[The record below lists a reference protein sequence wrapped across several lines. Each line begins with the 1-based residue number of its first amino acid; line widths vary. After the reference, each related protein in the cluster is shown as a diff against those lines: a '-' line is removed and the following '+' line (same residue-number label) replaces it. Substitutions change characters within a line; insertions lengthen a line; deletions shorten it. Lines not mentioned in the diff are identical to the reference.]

1 MKIALFT
8 ETFLP
13 KVDGIVTRLTK
24 TIEFLIKNGD
34 EVIIFCPEG
43 CPESYMGATV
53 VGVAAMPLPLY
64 PELKLGLPGP
74 AVSDKLEKFNPD
86 LIHVVNPAVLG
97 LGGIWLAKTNNIPL
111 IASYHTHL
119 PKYLEHYGMG
129 MLEPLLWEL
138 LKAAHNQA
146 LLNLCTSTAMVNELK
161 DKGIQRTALWQRGVD
176 TFSFRPDL
184 RSEKMRKKLFG
195 EYNDANYLLIY
206 VGRLSAE
213 KQIERIKPVLESIP
227 NACLALVGDGPYRN
241 QLEKIFENTKTNFT
255 GYLSGDELASAY
267 ASGDIFLFPSS
278 TETLGLVLL
287 EAMAAGCPVI
297 GANKGGI
304 PDIISDG
311 INGCLYDP
319 DEAKAIINNA
329 LGFSYAAQNEF
340 KKAIKHYKS
349 ALKSLPEY
357 IIALNNLAS
366 AQQRLLEYDLAYE
379 TYQKVLAIDPK
390 NKTAIKKSKEL
401 EKRNNYKPYKG
412 IKDKGF

>member
-1 MKIALFT
+1 VKIAFFT

-24 TIEFLIKNGD
+24 TIEYLIKNGD
-34 EVIIFCPEG
+34 EVIVFCPEG
-43 CPESYMGATV
+43 CPENHKGSKV

-74 AVSDKLEKFNPD
+74 AVSDALDDFKPD

-146 LLNLCTSTAMVNELK
+146 LLNLCTSTAMVNELEK
-161 DKGIQRTALWQRGVD
+161 KGIRRTALWQRGVD
-176 TFSFRPDL
+176 TDNFKPEFRNV
-184 RSEKMRKKLFG
+184 EMRKRLLG
-195 EYNDANYLLIY
+195 ENEDKGSLLIY

-213 KQIERIKPVLESIP
+213 KQIERIKPVLEAIP
-227 NACLALVGDGPYRN
+227 DACLALVGDGPYRN
-241 QLEKIFENTKTNFT
+241 QLEKIFENTKTNFV
-255 GYLSGDELASAY
+255 GYLGGEELASAY

-304 PDIISDG
+304 PDIINDG
-311 INGCLYDP
+311 INGCLYNP
-319 DEAKAIINNA
+319 DDNDNGEESLINATKTILFNNDKKEKMRLAAREEAEKWGWNQATMQ
-329 LGFSYAAQNEF
+329 LKDFY
-340 KKAIKHYKS
+340 IKT
-349 ALKSLPEY
+349 LK
-357 IIALNNLAS
+357 
-366 AQQRLLEYDLAYE
+366 RCD
-379 TYQKVLAIDPK
+379 
-390 NKTAIKKSKEL
+390 
-401 EKRNNYKPYKG
+401 
-412 IKDKGF
+412 

>member
-1 MKIALFT
+1 MKIAFFT

-24 TIEFLIKNGD
+24 TIEYLIKNGD
-34 EVIIFCPEG
+34 EVIVFCPEG
-43 CPESYMGATV
+43 CPENHKGAKV

-74 AVSDKLEKFNPD
+74 AVSDALEEFKPD

-97 LGGIWLAKTNNIPL
+97 LGGIWQAKTNNIHL

-146 LLNLCTSTAMVNELK
+146 LLNLCTSTAMVKELEN
-161 DKGIQRTALWQRGVD
+161 KGIKRTALWQRGVD
-176 TFSFRPDL
+176 TDNFKPELRNSTMRQKLLGKYPDKG
-184 RSEKMRKKLFG
+184 S
-195 EYNDANYLLIY
+195 LLIY

-213 KQIERIKPVLESIP
+213 KQIERIKPVLEKIP

-241 QLEKIFENTKTNFT
+241 QLEKIFENTKTNFI
-255 GYLSGDELASAY
+255 GYLAGEELASAY

-304 PDIISDG
+304 PDIINDG
-311 INGCLYDP
+311 FNGCLYDT
-319 DEAKAIINNA
+319 DGTDNGEQSLIEAT
-329 LGFSYAAQNEF
+329 
-340 KKAIKHYKS
+340 KKI
-349 ALKSLPEY
+349 
-357 IIALNNLAS
+357 
-366 AQQRLLEYDLAYE
+366 LE
-379 TYQKVLAIDPK
+379 
-390 NKTAIKKSKEL
+390 N
-401 EKRNNYKPYKG
+401 
-412 IKDKGF
+412 KDKKEKMRIAAREEAEKWDWNQATLQLKNFYKKTLDNN

>member
-1 MKIALFT
+1 MKIAFFT

-24 TIEFLIKNGD
+24 TIEFLTKNGD
-34 EVIIFCPEG
+34 EVIVFCPEG
-43 CPESYMGATV
+43 CPDSYKGATI

-74 AVSDKLEKFNPD
+74 AVSDKLEEFKPD
-86 LIHVVNPAVLG
+86 LVHVVNPAVLG

-146 LLNLCTSTAMVNELK
+146 LLNLCTSTAMVNELD

-176 TFSFRPDL
+176 TENFRPEL
-184 RSEKMRKKLFG
+184 RSEKMREKLFG
-195 EYNDANYLLIY
+195 NYQNTDSLLIY

-213 KQIERIKPVLESIP
+213 KQIERIKPVLDNIP
-227 NACLALVGDGPYRN
+227 GACLALVGDGPYRG
-241 QLEKIFENTKTNFT
+241 QLEKIFENTKTNFI
-255 GYLSGDELASAY
+255 GYLSGEELASAY

-304 PDIISDG
+304 PDIINNG
-311 INGCLYDP
+311 INGCLYNP
-319 DEAKAIINNA
+319 DEKDNGERSLIEAT
-329 LGFSYAAQNEF
+329 
-340 KKAIKHYKS
+340 KKI
-349 ALKSLPEY
+349 
-357 IIALNNLAS
+357 LA
-366 AQQRLLEYDLAYE
+366 D
-379 TYQKVLAIDPK
+379 K
-390 NKTAIKKSKEL
+390 NKKEAMRKEARKEAEQWDWNQATLQLQKYYAETL
-401 EKRNNYKPYKG
+401 EN
-412 IKDKGF
+412 IS

>member
-1 MKIALFT
+1 MRIAFFT

-24 TIEFLIKNGD
+24 TVQHLVEAGE
-34 EVIIFCPEG
+34 EVIVFCPEG
-43 CPESYMGATV
+43 CPETYMGAKV

-74 AVSDKLEKFNPD
+74 AVSEALEEFNPD

-146 LLNLCTSTAMVNELK
+146 VLNLCTSTAMVKELSE
-161 DKGIQRTALWQRGVD
+161 KGIQNTALWQRGVD
-176 TFSFRPDL
+176 TESFRPEL
-184 RSEKMRKKLFG
+184 RNDNMRKKLLG
-195 EYNDANYLLIY
+195 QYSDEGSLLIY

-213 KQIERIKPVLESIP
+213 KQIERIKPVLEALP
-227 NACLALVGDGPYRN
+227 ETRLALVGDGPYRQ
-241 QLEKIFENTKTNFT
+241 QLEKIFNNTATNFI
-255 GYLSGDELASAY
+255 GYLSGKDLASAY
-267 ASGDIFLFPSS
+267 ASGDAFLFPSS

-297 GANKGGI
+297 GANRGGI
-304 PDIISDG
+304 PDIITDG
-311 INGCLYDP
+311 QNGCLYNP
-319 DEAKAIINNA
+319 DGENDGAVSLIEATKKILINQIDRQTMRKCAREEAEKWGWKAATEQLRKYYVDVLNKN
-329 LGFSYAAQNEF
+329 
-340 KKAIKHYKS
+340 S
-349 ALKSLPEY
+349 A
-357 IIALNNLAS
+357 NLA
-366 AQQRLLEYDLAYE
+366 A
-379 TYQKVLAIDPK
+379 
-390 NKTAIKKSKEL
+390 
-401 EKRNNYKPYKG
+401 
-412 IKDKGF
+412 

>member
-1 MKIALFT
+1 MKIAFFT

-24 TIEFLIKNGD
+24 TIEFLTKNGD
-34 EVIIFCPEG
+34 EVIVFCPEG
-43 CPESYMGATV
+43 CPDSYKGATI

-74 AVSDKLEKFNPD
+74 AVSDKLEEFKPD

-146 LLNLCTSTAMVNELK
+146 LLNLCTSTAMVNELEE
-161 DKGIQRTALWQRGVD
+161 KGIQRTALWQRGVD
-176 TFSFRPDL
+176 TTNFRPEL
-184 RSEKMRKKLFG
+184 RSDKMREKLFG
-195 EYNDANYLLIY
+195 KYQKTDSLLIY

-213 KQIERIKPVLESIP
+213 KQIERIKPVLDNIP
-227 NACLALVGDGPYRN
+227 GACLALVGDGPYRG
-241 QLEKIFENTKTNFT
+241 QLEKIFENTQTSFI
-255 GYLSGDELASAY
+255 GYLSGEELASAY

-304 PDIISDG
+304 PDIIDDG
-311 INGCLYDP
+311 INGCLYNP
-319 DEAKAIINNA
+319 DEKDNGERSLIEAT
-329 LGFSYAAQNEF
+329 
-340 KKAIKHYKS
+340 KKILVDKYKKETMRKEARKEAEKWDWNQATLQLQKYYS
-349 ALKSLPEY
+349 ETLKKIS
-357 IIALNNLAS
+357 
-366 AQQRLLEYDLAYE
+366 
-379 TYQKVLAIDPK
+379 
-390 NKTAIKKSKEL
+390 
-401 EKRNNYKPYKG
+401 
-412 IKDKGF
+412 